1 MGDVKAQLGHTL
13 QHGGWRTRTRY
24 HAFDLVCDSRL
35 QVRGGLD
42 QQVVHHRRCTVMV
55 DAVLCHG
62 LQYQSCIDFAQ
73 THMHTAQH
81 GDGPRKAPAIA
92 VKHGQG
98 PEVARKVGHVPRH
111 RIADRVQV
119 SATVVGDHALGVTG
133 GARGVTHRNRVPLVM
148 RPTQLSHGWVTGQPS
163 FVIHFTQ
170 ALTRSGVLA
179 VVYIN
184 YQHFALVLT
193 AKNAKSFLD
202 GDRELAVGDQHTGF
216 AVFHLPS
223 DQSGVQPRIQS
234 MQHRIHRWHGV
245 MGFEH
250 FGCVGE
256 HHAHGEAALNTSGLQ
271 RRGKTG
277 ATLTHL
283 RPGIATFAVNHG
295 GQVGVNLCAAL
306 KKTDRGKR
314 YKIRRGFV

>member
-1 MGDVKAQLGHTL
+1 M
-13 QHGGWRTRTRY
+13 
-24 HAFDLVCDSRL
+24 
-35 QVRGGLD
+35 
-42 QQVVHHRRCTVMV
+42 
-55 DAVLCHG
+55 
-62 LQYQSCIDFAQ
+62 
-73 THMHTAQH
+73 
-81 GDGPRKAPAIA
+81 
-92 VKHGQG
+92 
-98 PEVARKVGHVPRH
+98 
-111 RIADRVQV
+111 
-119 SATVVGDHALGVTG
+119 
-133 GARGVTHRNRVPLVM
+133 
-148 RPTQLSHGWVTGQPS
+148 TGQPS

-216 AVFHLPS
+216 TVVHLPS
-223 DQSGVQPRIQS
+223 DQGGVQPRIQS

-271 RRGKTG
+271 RCGQAGT
-277 ATLTHL
+277 ALTHL

-295 GQVGVNLCAAL
+295 GQVGVNVCAAL
-306 KKTDRGKR
+306 KKTDGREGCE
-314 YKIRRGFV
+314 IGRGFV